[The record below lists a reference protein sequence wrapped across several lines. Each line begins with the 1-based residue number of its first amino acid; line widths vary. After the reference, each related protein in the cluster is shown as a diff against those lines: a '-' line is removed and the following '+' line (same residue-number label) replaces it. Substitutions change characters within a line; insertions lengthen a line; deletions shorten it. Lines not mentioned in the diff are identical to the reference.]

1 MKAAGVFWLTCEL
14 ERLEADQIDR
24 PPAGHGIRCAQGR
37 IDVIVERVPPLVCQ
51 RGLRIFGQPRQ
62 KIENNPH
69 NPHNG
74 KLPDP
79 RPNYCPNVGLNY

>member
-14 ERLEADQIDR
+14 ERLEADQIVR
-24 PPAGHGIRCAQGR
+24 LRGRRIRCAQGR
-37 IDVIVERVPPLVCQ
+37 NNVIVERTRPLVCQ

-62 KIENNPH
+62 KNENNPH